1 MFISDVFIK
10 RPVFAAVIS
19 LLLIAF
25 GIVSYTRLSLREY
38 PDIDPPV
45 VSINVNYPGASA
57 SIVESRITEVIE
69 NRISGVSGVNFIE
82 SSSEDGRSRITL
94 EFNIGVDIEAAAND
108 VRDKI
113 SGIMDNL
120 PVEADPPEV
129 QKVDSS
135 DDVIIWLSLTS
146 DRHTIAELTDYAER
160 YLVDQFSII
169 DGVSQVRVSGAQTY
183 AMRIWIDRTAL
194 AARNLTVNDIENALR
209 AENIE
214 LPAGS
219 IESSDRQFTVR
230 LQRVFREP
238 DEFRN
243 LVLARSNDGFMMR
256 LSDVPRSERG
266 SDAYL
271 VRLGD
276 VARVERGSEEDRT
289 LFRGNGVPQ
298 VGLGIIKQST
308 ANTISVARAAQIK
321 AEELNKNLPDG
332 MSIQKRY
339 DTSVFVEKAVQEVY
353 ITLAI
358 AVVLVILVIYSFL
371 GSFGATIIPAVAA
384 PVSLISSFIILLI
397 MGFSINILTLLA
409 LILAI
414 GIVVDDAIIVVE
426 NIVRRMK
433 ENGETPL
440 VASYRGTK
448 QVGFAV
454 IATTLTLIAV
464 FLPITY
470 LEGDIGR
477 LFSEF
482 AIAMAASI
490 AFSGVVALTLSP
502 MLASKFLKAD
512 VKENI
517 VTEKID
523 HFFGRVRVK
532 YRAILVKMLARPVF
546 VVAGFIG
553 ILAVM
558 VFLFTITPS
567 EYTPKEDRGAFMVMV
582 NGPEGATYSYMKE
595 YMDEIESR
603 MQPYLESG
611 EFESLMVR
619 APRGFGNLASFN
631 NGLVIAV
638 LSDWGKRR
646 PAQEIMD
653 EVRGK
658 LSDLTGVRASPV
670 MRQGFSP
677 SAGKPVQF
685 VIGGGTYEELRQW
698 RDILIG
704 KINENNPG
712 FKDIDSNYKE
722 TKPQYEVIINYDRA
736 AALGVTVQNIG
747 RTLETM
753 LGSRR
758 VTTYIDAGEEYD
770 VIMEGERDSQRTATN
785 MENIYVRS
793 ISTGNLIPLSNLV
806 TIREFA
812 DAATLSRYNRVR
824 SITLEADLDK
834 GYTLGEA
841 LAHLEKLTRENLPD
855 TVVIDYK
862 GQSQDYIYS
871 GGSIYFVFL
880 LGLLVM
886 FLVMAA
892 QFESFIHPFVIL
904 MTVPLAMAGALAGL
918 LLTGQTLNLYTQ
930 IGMIMLVGLAAKNG
944 ILIVEFANQLRD
956 EGVEFLEAL
965 THAAELRLRP
975 ILMTSITAMAG
986 AVPLILTGG
995 AGSETRSAIGIVIFF
1010 GVAAATIFTL
1020 FVVPVAYKLI
1030 SRKTGSPGDVSRRL
1044 EEELQHRPE

>member
-10 RPVFAAVIS
+10 RPVFAAVVS

-45 VSINVNYPGASA
+45 VSISVTYPGASA
-57 SIVESRITEVIE
+57 SIVESRVTEVIE
-69 NRISGVSGVNFIE
+69 NRISGVSGINFIE
-82 SSSEDGRSRITL
+82 STSEDGRSRITL
-94 EFNIGVDIEAAAND
+94 EFNVGVDIEAAAND

-113 SGIMDNL
+113 SGVLDNL
-120 PVEADPPEV
+120 PEEADPPEV

-146 DRHTIAELTDYAER
+146 DRQNIAELTDYAER

-169 DGVSQVRVSGAQTY
+169 DGVSQVRISGAQTY
-183 AMRIWIDRTAL
+183 AMRVWIDRTAL
-194 AARNLTVNDIENALR
+194 AARGLTVNDIETALR
-209 AENIE
+209 AENVE

-230 LQRVFREP
+230 LQRVFREA

-243 LVLARSNDGFMMR
+243 LVLARGDDG
-256 LSDVPRSERG
+256 
-266 SDAYL
+266 YL
-271 VRLGD
+271 IRLGD

-308 ANTISVARAAQIK
+308 ANTISVARAAQEK
-321 AEELNKNLPDG
+321 AEELNKSLPEG
-332 MSIQKRY
+332 MSIQERY
-339 DTSVFVEKAVQEVY
+339 DTSVFVEKAIHEVY
-353 ITLAI
+353 VTLAI
-358 AVVLVILVIYSFL
+358 AVVLVVLVIYSFL
-371 GSFGATIIPAVAA
+371 GSFGATVIPAVAA
-384 PVSLISSFIILLI
+384 PVSLISSFIVLLI

-454 IATTLTLIAV
+454 IATTLTLIAI

-502 MLASKFLKAD
+502 MLASKFLKANA
-512 VKENI
+512 KENV

-523 HFFGRVRVK
+523 HVFGRVRLK
-532 YRAILVKMLARPVF
+532 YRSLLVKLLAKPIF

-553 ILAVM
+553 ILALM

-567 EYTPKEDRGAFMVMV
+567 EYTPKEDRGAFMIMV
-582 NGPEGATYSYMKE
+582 NGPEGATFSYMKD
-595 YMDEIESR
+595 YMDEIER
-603 MQPYLESG
+603 RLQPYLESG

-619 APRGFGNLASFN
+619 APRGFGNLSSFN

-638 LSDWGKRR
+638 LSDWGQRR
-646 PAQEIMD
+646 PGQEIMD

-670 MRQGFSP
+670 MRQGFSS
-677 SAGKPVQF
+677 SAGKPIQF

-698 RDILIG
+698 RDTLIG

-722 TKPQYEVIINYDRA
+722 TKPQFEVLINYDRA
-736 AALGVTVQNIG
+736 ATLGVTVQNIG

-770 VIMEGERDSQRTATN
+770 VIMEGEREAQRTATN

-793 ISTGNLIPLSNLV
+793 DTTGALIPLSNLV

-886 FLVMAA
+886 FLVMSA
-892 QFESFIHPFVIL
+892 QFESFVHPFVIL

-956 EGVEFLEAL
+956 EGVEFMESL
-965 THAAELRLRP
+965 TQAAELRLRP

-986 AVPLILTGG
+986 AVPLIITGG

>member
-10 RPVFAAVIS
+10 RPVFAAVVS

-45 VSINVNYPGASA
+45 VSISVTYPGASA
-57 SIVESRITEVIE
+57 SIVESRVTEVIE
-69 NRISGVSGVNFIE
+69 NRISGVSGINFIE
-82 SSSEDGRSRITL
+82 STSEDGRSRITL
-94 EFNIGVDIEAAAND
+94 EFNVGVDIEAAAND

-113 SGIMDNL
+113 SGVLDNL
-120 PVEADPPEV
+120 PEEADPPEV

-146 DRHTIAELTDYAER
+146 DRKNIAELTDYAER

-169 DGVSQVRVSGAQTY
+169 DGVSQVRISGAQTY
-183 AMRIWIDRTAL
+183 AMRVWIDRTAL
-194 AARNLTVNDIENALR
+194 AARGLTVNDIETALH
-209 AENIE
+209 AENVE

-230 LQRVFREP
+230 LQRVFREA

-243 LVLARSNDGFMMR
+243 LVLARGDDG
-256 LSDVPRSERG
+256 
-266 SDAYL
+266 YL
-271 VRLGD
+271 IRLGD

-308 ANTISVARAAQIK
+308 ANTISVARAAQEK
-321 AEELNKNLPDG
+321 AEELNKSLPEG
-332 MSIQKRY
+332 MSIQERY
-339 DTSVFVEKAVQEVY
+339 DTSVFVEKAIHEVY
-353 ITLAI
+353 VTLAI
-358 AVVLVILVIYSFL
+358 AVVLVVLVIYSFL
-371 GSFGATIIPAVAA
+371 GSFGATVIPAVAA
-384 PVSLISSFIILLI
+384 PVSLISSFIVLLI

-433 ENGETPL
+433 ENSETPL

-454 IATTLTLIAV
+454 IATTLTLIAI

-502 MLASKFLKAD
+502 MLASKFLKANA
-512 VKENI
+512 KENV

-523 HFFGRVRVK
+523 HVFGRVRQK
-532 YRAILVKMLARPVF
+532 YRSLLVKLLAKPIF

-553 ILAVM
+553 ILALM

-567 EYTPKEDRGAFMVMV
+567 EYTPKEDRGAFMIMV
-582 NGPEGATYSYMKE
+582 NGPEGATFSYMKD
-595 YMDEIESR
+595 YMDEIER
-603 MQPYLESG
+603 RLQPYLESG

-619 APRGFGNLASFN
+619 APRGFGNLSSFN

-638 LSDWGKRR
+638 LSDWGQRR
-646 PAQEIMD
+646 PGQEIMD

-670 MRQGFSP
+670 MRQGFSS

-685 VIGGGTYEELRQW
+685 VIGGGTYEELHQW
-698 RDILIG
+698 RDMLIG

-722 TKPQYEVIINYDRA
+722 TKPQFEVLINYDRA
-736 AALGVTVQNIG
+736 ATLGVTVQNIG

-770 VIMEGERDSQRTATN
+770 VIMEGEREAQRTATN

-793 ISTGNLIPLSNLV
+793 DTTGALIPLSNLV

-841 LAHLEKLTRENLPD
+841 LTHLEKLTRENLPD

-886 FLVMAA
+886 FLVMSA
-892 QFESFIHPFVIL
+892 QFESFVHPFVIL

-956 EGVEFLEAL
+956 EGVEFMESL
-965 THAAELRLRP
+965 TQAAELRLRP

-986 AVPLILTGG
+986 AVPLIITGG